1 MGNNASFASIEKKY
15 GSDGVNYVLAKY
27 QSRQVYGKIND

>member
-1 MGNNASFASIEKKY
+1 MGNDASFAEIKKKY

-27 QSRQVYGKIND
+27 QSRQVNGKIND